1 MKIIFYNPS
10 YPEPV
15 IRRYRCS
22 YHAGENLYPVIELL
36 TLAAVARDQGH
47 DVSYVDCI
55 AEKLNPVEGVNK
67 ILDQSPDIVISL
79 AGLECFN
86 HDLKE
91 LVGIKERVTGV
102 KVGMVGY
109 YPTLFPEKTIE
120 NGIDFVLLEEGEAGL
135 KALLDGKWELPGIV
149 SSKGNSGIVPK
160 ITSDEYNKLPI
171 PAFDLIQPGL
181 YREVGLGSP
190 LVCVQFTHGCPFQC
204 NYCVRTYGEKVVR
217 KKVSNVL
224 EELQTIHKMGV
235 PYFRILDDT
244 FNLNRKW
251 VIDICKGMVDLKLNF
266 KWSALSRVDTLDEE
280 VLGYMRKAGCKR
292 IFVGIES
299 GSQRI
304 LDFYRKGYKVEE
316 IVEYVQMIRKAG
328 MVSVGFFMV
337 GAPSEKWKDVK
348 KSIDM
353 QKRCKLDYVSV
364 SQLSIYPGISLADEM
379 SDVFDVDTWDGTNCY
394 KDESR
399 NQEVL
404 SWIKNFYKAFY
415 FSPTGVKTGL
425 RNLIKE
431 PIVTCRELAG
441 MLRFIFSGNCNKTDG
456 NVHL

>member
-160 ITSDEYNKLPI
+160 ITSSEYNKLQI
-171 PAFDLIQPGL
+171 PL
-181 YREVGLGSP
+181 
-190 LVCVQFTHGCPFQC
+190 
-204 NYCVRTYGEKVVR
+204 
-217 KKVSNVL
+217 
-224 EELQTIHKMGV
+224 
-235 PYFRILDDT
+235 
-244 FNLNRKW
+244 
-251 VIDICKGMVDLKLNF
+251 
-266 KWSALSRVDTLDEE
+266 
-280 VLGYMRKAGCKR
+280 
-292 IFVGIES
+292 
-299 GSQRI
+299 
-304 LDFYRKGYKVEE
+304 
-316 IVEYVQMIRKAG
+316 
-328 MVSVGFFMV
+328 
-337 GAPSEKWKDVK
+337 
-348 KSIDM
+348 
-353 QKRCKLDYVSV
+353 
-364 SQLSIYPGISLADEM
+364 
-379 SDVFDVDTWDGTNCY
+379 
-394 KDESR
+394 
-399 NQEVL
+399 
-404 SWIKNFYKAFY
+404 
-415 FSPTGVKTGL
+415 
-425 RNLIKE
+425 
-431 PIVTCRELAG
+431 
-441 MLRFIFSGNCNKTDG
+441 
-456 NVHL
+456 

>member
-1 MKIIFYNPS
+1 
-10 YPEPV
+10 
-15 IRRYRCS
+15 
-22 YHAGENLYPVIELL
+22 
-36 TLAAVARDQGH
+36 
-47 DVSYVDCI
+47 
-55 AEKLNPVEGVNK
+55 
-67 ILDQSPDIVISL
+67 
-79 AGLECFN
+79 
-86 HDLKE
+86 
-91 LVGIKERVTGV
+91 
-102 KVGMVGY
+102 
-109 YPTLFPEKTIE
+109 
-120 NGIDFVLLEEGEAGL
+120 
-135 KALLDGKWELPGIV
+135 
-149 SSKGNSGIVPK
+149 
-160 ITSDEYNKLPI
+160 
-171 PAFDLIQPGL
+171 
-181 YREVGLGSP
+181 
-190 LVCVQFTHGCPFQC
+190 
-204 NYCVRTYGEKVVR
+204 
-217 KKVSNVL
+217 
-224 EELQTIHKMGV
+224 
-235 PYFRILDDT
+235 
-244 FNLNRKW
+244 
-251 VIDICKGMVDLKLNF
+251 MVDLKLNF

-348 KSIDM
+348 KSIDIA
-353 QKRCKLDYVSV
+353 KRCKLDYVIV